1 MMTRHLPLILALL
14 SLLVLS
20 GCASSGFFFKSTKAP
35 TDHLLQTEGHELG
48 DKQGEACMQSIL
60 GLAAFGDS
68 SVSTAAKNGGVT
80 QVGSVDESTFRVLF
94 FYTKTCTIVTG
105 T

>member
-1 MMTRHLPLILALL
+1 MTNRHIPLALALL
-14 SLLVLS
+14 SLLITS
-20 GCASSGFFFKSTKAP
+20 GCASSGAVFTSTKAP
-35 TDHLLQTEGHELG
+35 TDHLIQTEGHELG
-48 DKQGEACMQSIL
+48 DKQGEACMQNIL